1 MRRLLLV
8 ANPAASGFTG
18 ALHRDV
24 VSILSETFDVTKA
37 WPGGPAE
44 AREVAADAARSGYEI
59 VAAMGGDGVV
69 HHVANGL
76 VHTGTALGIIP
87 AGTTNVLARIY
98 SVPLKPR
105 KAAELLTTGEAEFV
119 SVAHIATESES
130 AARSEYALFSL
141 GIGFDADV
149 VASADSRPHSK
160 LWFGSLHYAR
170 STLGQA
176 FGSYLGR
183 PANLRI
189 ECGGDRIDAVAAF
202 VQVHDRYTY
211 LGAVPIALSTT
222 RADGLTAIA
231 VEKVTTPLIAAI
243 AARLAARRDMAQTRG
258 AHAWHDFAKLVA
270 HAEPAAPFQAD
281 GELLGTTD
289 GLEITPEP
297 AALLVV
303 HPLEEIPEN
312 PPTP

>member
-1 MRRLLLV
+1 
-8 ANPAASGFTG
+8 
-18 ALHRDV
+18 V
-24 VSILSETFDVTKA
+24 VTILSNAFEVTKI
-37 WPGGPAE
+37 WPDGPAE
-44 AREVAADAARSGYEI
+44 AREVAADAAGDGYEI

-76 VHTGTALGIIP
+76 VHTTTALGIIP
-87 AGTTNVLARIY
+87 AGTTNVLARVY
-98 SVPLKPR
+98 GVPLKPR
-105 KAAELLTTGEAEFV
+105 KAAEMLTTGKTERV
-119 SVAHIATESES
+119 SVAHVATESAS

-141 GIGFDADV
+141 GVGFDADV

-183 PANLRI
+183 PANLRV
-189 ECGGDRIDAVAAF
+189 ECAGDRVDAVAVF
-202 VQVHDRYTY
+202 VQVHDLYTY
-211 LGAVPIALSTT
+211 FGAVPISLSTAT
-222 RADGLTAIA
+222 ADELTAIA
-231 VEKVTTPLIAAI
+231 VEKVSAPVIAAI
-243 AARLAARRDMAQTRG
+243 ASRLATRRDMARTRG
-258 AHAWHDFAKLVA
+258 AHAWHDFGKLVV

-297 AALLVV
+297 SALLVV
-303 HPLEEIPEN
+303 HPPEEAQEN
-312 PPTP
+312 PASQ

>member
-24 VSILSETFDVTKA
+24 VTILSESFDVTKV
-37 WPGGPAE
+37 WPDGPAE
-44 AREVAADAARSGYEI
+44 ARAVAADAAADQFAV

-76 VHTGTALGIIP
+76 VHSDTSLGIIP

-98 SVPLKPR
+98 GLPVRPR
-105 KAAELLTTGEAEFV
+105 KAAELLGTETATSV
-119 SVAHIATESES
+119 SVAHVATESAS

-141 GIGFDADV
+141 GVGFDADV
-149 VASADSRPHSK
+149 VTIADSSPHSK

-170 STLGQA
+170 SAITQA
-176 FGSYLGR
+176 FGAYRNR
-183 PANLRI
+183 PANLRV
-189 ECGGDRIDAVAAF
+189 ECAGDRVDAVATF
-202 VQVHDRYTY
+202 VQVHDLYTY
-211 LGAVPIALSTT
+211 FGAFPIALSTET
-222 RADGLTAIA
+222 PRDLTAVAIERISAPVIA
-231 VEKVTTPLIAAI
+231 SVAG
-243 AARLAARRDMAQTRG
+243 RLAARRDLGETRG
-258 AHAWHDFAKLVA
+258 AHVWRDFSKLVV
-270 HAEPAAPFQAD
+270 HADPVAPFQAD

-297 AALLVV
+297 EALRVV
-303 HPLEEIPEN
+303 R
-312 PPTP
+312 PPV